1 MTEERHRLTLP
12 DMVLID
18 RALELQLGE
27 FARELEAVRNSV
39 GNSALTYW
47 NERIAQTRALLK
59 TLSTV
64 HFIDTVTYKSEAE

>member
-27 FARELEAVRNSV
+27 FTRELEAVRNSV

-64 HFIDTVTYKSEAE
+64 HFIDTVTYKNEAE